1 MFATSVPSTVAIPPL
16 RSLDDL
22 PTELLVEIISYH
34 RSLGLLDFFSPLLPH
49 GNIAQRRAQREVL
62 RCLSQTCSVVRAVCL
77 SFLWERFDLTDFDN
91 VVLKVVHR
99 QAHSARFKFRALSLR
114 SAFSRVGLPWLGTQF
129 TAATI
134 ELQIA
139 RSQKEL
145 AKIIFPSI
153 KCVNISMLSW
163 YDSPEETMS
172 HLVKFLQALPNL
184 TTLRIH
190 EIHARKAPFL
200 SSAFMDVSMRTVTTL
215 AVPDLL
221 HTIFPAFP
229 NVTMLRC
236 PMSDVRT
243 MLAAKTHF
251 PRLHTVAGLNI
262 YLRETA
268 SISALASHL
277 PHLRAVSVKSR
288 LSEVTAPSLMH
299 FTAFANLSELAF
311 YHEDDIGLLSLEAL
325 IAGATVV
332 LRSSQSPHPKVLS
345 VWAYGEWSGGR
356 LIHEERWPAIP

>member
-1 MFATSVPSTVAIPPL
+1 MFATSMPSTVAIPPL

-22 PTELLVEIISYH
+22 PTELLIS
-34 RSLGLLDFFSPLLPH
+34 RPVGLLLPLLPH

-91 VVLKVVHR
+91 GILKVVHR

-114 SAFSRVGLPWLGTQF
+114 SAFSR
-129 TAATI
+129 
-134 ELQIA
+134 LQTA

-145 AKIIFPSI
+145 AKIIFPYI

-190 EIHARKAPFL
+190 EIHAQRAPFL
-200 SSAFMDVSMRTVTTL
+200 SSAFVDVSMPTVTTL

-236 PMSDVRT
+236 PVSHERT
-243 MLAAKTHF
+243 LLAAKTHL
-251 PRLHTVAGLNI
+251 PRLHTVAGLYI
-262 YLRETA
+262 YLRENS
-268 SISALASHL
+268 SIS
-277 PHLRAVSVKSR
+277 
-288 LSEVTAPSLMH
+288 
-299 FTAFANLSELAF
+299 
-311 YHEDDIGLLSLEAL
+311 EAL
-325 IAGATVV
+325 VAGGTAV

-356 LIHEERWPAIP
+356 LIHEARLPAIP